1 MESQPNLLVQLTHMH
16 AYISLLFAQD
26 KNWRRIPNRRPR
38 GMEQVS
44 ACTRQYLQLWVSM
57 WFDNNTSICHH
68 CSILMLRNSLL
79 FVYQSCL
86 CHQECKEDERAIQIY
101 RSWARCLQNHV
112 RVEEKERNGLL
123 QARVSR
129 GNSSWRI
136 MDYDAAEILEA
147 MHTEVVCPS

>member
-1 MESQPNLLVQLTHMH
+1 
-16 AYISLLFAQD
+16 
-26 KNWRRIPNRRPR
+26 
-38 GMEQVS
+38 
-44 ACTRQYLQLWVSM
+44 
-57 WFDNNTSICHH
+57 
-68 CSILMLRNSLL
+68 MLRNSLL

-112 RVEEKERNGLL
+112 RVEEEENFLA

-136 MDYDAAEILEA
+136 IGIDYTAAEIMEG
-147 MHTEVVCPS
+147 MHTDVVDMSELAVLLAEPAGDKFYDELAV